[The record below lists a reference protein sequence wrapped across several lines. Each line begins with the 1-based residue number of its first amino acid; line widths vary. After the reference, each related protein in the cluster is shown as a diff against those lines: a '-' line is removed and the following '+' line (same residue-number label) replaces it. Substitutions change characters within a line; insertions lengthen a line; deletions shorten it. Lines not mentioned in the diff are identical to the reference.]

1 MPMFLVFMAGI
12 IIGYMVGMIFGFG
25 FGPAWRRYKKHIIT
39 EYEREKIQE
48 LDAIVNNHLKSR
60 HEHSVKNKV

>member
-1 MPMFLVFMAGI
+1 MFLVFMAGI
-12 IIGYMVGMIFGFG
+12 VIGYMVGMIFGFS
-25 FGPAWRRYKKHIIT
+25 PAWRRYKKHIIT